1 MAEQLPLQ
9 KKIGM
14 DLLAPCIPHIFTCLE
29 DRSADVRK
37 KANDILLPF
46 MTHTGYEAMLRQT
59 SKLKVCCVCMTYFTF
74 DGLFVLSVK
83 MAMYK
88 FAAFVCV
95 ACIQGPDC
103 DDAGEGAC

>member
-14 DLLAPCIPHIFTCLE
+14 DLLAPCIPHIFACLE

-37 KANDILLPF
+37 KANDLLLPF

-59 SKLKVCCVCMTYFTF
+59 SKLKVFY
-74 DGLFVLSVK
+74 VLLDVF
-83 MAMYK
+83 Y
-88 FAAFVCV
+88 
-95 ACIQGPDC
+95 I
-103 DDAGEGAC
+103 